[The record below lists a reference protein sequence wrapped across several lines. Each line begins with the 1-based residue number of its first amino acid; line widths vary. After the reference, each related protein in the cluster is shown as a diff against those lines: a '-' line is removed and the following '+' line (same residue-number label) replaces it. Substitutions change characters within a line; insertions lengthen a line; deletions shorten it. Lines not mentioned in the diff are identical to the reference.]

1 MRVLVIEPDRVLGQ
15 LYAKALMAR
24 GHKVDVANTAQTAVS
39 AADEHVPDVVVLEV
53 MMPRHSGIEFLY
65 EFKSYPEWQDV
76 PVIIQTVITPK
87 KLTRASVLSDELDV
101 IAVLNKAE
109 TSLDELCDVVERVD
123 A

>member
-1 MRVLVIEPDRVLGQ
+1 M
-15 LYAKALMAR
+15 
-24 GHKVDVANTAQTAVS
+24 
-39 AADEHVPDVVVLEV
+39 
-53 MMPRHSGIEFLY
+53 
-65 EFKSYPEWQDV
+65 
-76 PVIIQTVITPK
+76 PK